1 MATISL
7 ILVGLLVVLIAGSVA
22 SAARSSAEQL
32 ELQMK
37 KLEQQH
43 VQITLA
49 LDRILEQ
56 QQQLQALLTT
66 GVGKLM

>member
-7 ILVGLLVVLIAGSVA
+7 ILVGLLVVLNAGSVA
-22 SAARSSAEQL
+22 SASRSSAEQL

-56 QQQLQALLTT
+56 QQQLQALLMT

>member
-7 ILVGLLVVLIAGSVA
+7 ILVGLLVVLNAGSVA

>member
-7 ILVGLLVVLIAGSVA
+7 ILVGLLVVLNAGSVA

-56 QQQLQALLTT
+56 QQQLQALLTA

>member
-7 ILVGLLVVLIAGSVA
+7 ILVGLLVVLNVGSVA

>member
-7 ILVGLLVVLIAGSVA
+7 ILVGLLVVLNAGSVA

-32 ELQMK
+32 ELHMK